1 MPQRSD
7 GWLDVGDAAE
17 LNIPIVPADR
27 GREGIV
33 AEFAVRENLS
43 LSILDRLGSRG
54 KLGLREEQALVD
66 RWSEKLGVVT
76 AGQDALIST
85 LSGGNQQKVVVARC
99 LAREPEM
106 LVLAEPTAGVDIGTR
121 VAIYDL
127 VAGLARDGL
136 TVVVSSTDLGDLL
149 AMCTRVVVLRT
160 GRVEAELGVEG
171 LTEHALVS
179 AMEGESGANGAGNE
193 RS

>member
-1 MPQRSD
+1 
-7 GWLDVGDAAE
+7 
-17 LNIPIVPADR
+17 
-27 GREGIV
+27 
-33 AEFAVRENLS
+33 
-43 LSILDRLGSRG
+43 
-54 KLGLREEQALVD
+54 
-66 RWSEKLGVVT
+66 
-76 AGQDALIST
+76 
-85 LSGGNQQKVVVARC
+85 
-99 LAREPEM
+99 M

-149 AMCTRVVVLRT
+149 AMCTRVVVLRD
-160 GRVEAELGVEG
+160 GRVAAELGVEG

-193 RS
+193 RP